1 MKTELIAIAL
11 IGSLVGISEA
21 QQPTCEEQL
30 AVSNQLLQDFA
41 QGRGKAEFDLAQWK
55 VKAAALEKV
64 VAESKAKENKEK
76 PGKDHGK

>member
-1 MKTELIAIAL
+1 MKTSLIAIAL

-41 QGRGKAEFDLAQWK
+41 QGRSKAEVEVAQWK
-55 VKAAALEKV
+55 VKAAGLEK
-64 VAESKAKENKEK
+64 ALTAATPK
-76 PGKDHGK
+76 PTPDKGKK